1 MPCLRHEQ
9 KHKFIIG
16 NVQLMHKLK
25 RSLKQKHVIL
35 SFSTYPFIYIHHA
48 RTTISDFLYIKC
60 ISVTIKTL
68 ITSTQSNVLPVSRQL
83 LNFFLKTLPNPQS
96 CDQAN

>member
-25 RSLKQKHVIL
+25 RKQKHVIL

-48 RTTISDFLYIKC
+48 RTTISDFLYIKY

-83 LNFFLKTLPNPQS
+83 PNFLKTLPNPQS